1 MVSQPARKPLFK
13 WKKSRTNYLEV
24 KVPIICF
31 LITLQTLGLKLE
43 TLAQVFSREFC
54 EISKNIFF
62 KEHLCVT
69 TFIPYC
75 FEVLTAEE

>member
-31 LITLQTLGLKLE
+31 FNNVAGLRSE
-43 TLAQVFSREFC
+43 TGDSGTGVF
-54 EISKNIFF
+54 
-62 KEHLCVT
+62 
-69 TFIPYC
+69 P
-75 FEVLTAEE
+75 